1 MRPTPEQAALLQNLT
16 RQIPGAIY
24 QYLLTPGKPPSV
36 PWASEGMRD
45 LYELE
50 PEVLRE
56 DASIT
61 TTRIHLDDRERVRAS
76 IEASRQ
82 SLQPWREEYRVILP
96 IRGLRWLRADARPER
111 LPDGSTLWHG
121 YISDVTERALEQQAL
136 KESEERFRVQIEHAP
151 EAIVVYDVDRDRIID
166 VNSNAERLFGY
177 SRAELLQRSILDI
190 HPARQSNGAASSGG
204 AEALVAR
211 ALAGEALVF
220 EWDHR
225 DSSGRAFPCEVRLVR
240 LPAEGR
246 ALVRGSVTDIS
257 TRNKAAEDLVRL
269 ETAIASSINGV
280 AIAGLDG
287 RITYVNKALLDLWG
301 YTDASQVL
309 GTLATEYWVNELTPA
324 QLFVTL
330 KETGAWSGEM
340 SARRVDGSVRLFQ
353 VNASAFTDEAGT
365 LVGMLASFAD
375 ITDARRTEEALR
387 LRDQAIQAAITA
399 IAVSDPQGRPVYVN
413 PAFVRLFGY
422 DSADEVLGRTLT
434 DFVTADAPTLAETM
448 EALFV
453 GGAWQGEFIGRRRDG
468 STLDVMAATNLVRD
482 ASGEVTHLMGSFLD
496 ITEANR
502 LANELQQAQ
511 KMESVGRLAGGIAH
525 DFNNLL
531 TVMQGSLD
539 LVRERIGRESA
550 LDDELAQIGRA
561 AASAADLT
569 RQLLAFSRK
578 QIIAPRTLDLNV
590 VVRQVHGMLQR
601 VLGEDVRVE
610 LLLSDDLGRVRFD
623 PGQAEQILLNLA
635 VNARDAMPDGGRLS
649 IETSN
654 LTLDASYSRLHAK
667 VEAGEYVLLVVSDTG
682 VGMSEATRTHAFEP
696 FFTTKG
702 VGQGTGLGLAM
713 IHGAV
718 SQNGGRVEVYSEL
731 GHGSSFKIYLPRVRD
746 AVAEP
751 ASDAAVSGAR
761 DALPR
766 GTETVVLVEDDDSVR
781 SLLRRLLERQGY
793 RVHCFAGGEP
803 LLEWLDTPHEPIHL
817 LLTDVIMPGM
827 NGKMI
832 AERVQAR
839 YPDVRVLYA
848 SGYTANVIVQHG
860 VLKPGVEFLSKPFTL
875 ATLAQTVRTLL
886 DQR

>member
-1 MRPTPEQAALLQNLT
+1 MPTPDQAALLRPLT

-24 QYLLTPGKPPSV
+24 QYLLAPGKPPSV

-61 TTRIHLDDRERVRAS
+61 ATRLHPDDRDRVRAS
-76 IEASRQ
+76 IADSMHT
-82 SLQPWREEYRVILP
+82 LQPWRCEYRVILP

-111 LPDGSTLWHG
+111 LADGSTLWHG

-166 VNSNAERLFGY
+166 ANSNAERLFGY
-177 SRAELLQRSILDI
+177 SRDALLERSIRDI
-190 HPARQSNGAASSGG
+190 HPAQQSDGMMSPDGAR
-204 AEALVAR
+204 ALVER

-225 DSSGRAFPCEVRLVR
+225 DASGRVFPCEVRLVR

-246 ALVRGSVTDIS
+246 SLVRGSVTDIS
-257 TRNKAAEDLVRL
+257 ARKQAAEDLVRL
-269 ETAIASSINGV
+269 KAAIASSLNGV
-280 AIAGLDG
+280 AIADLDG

-301 YTDASQVL
+301 YTEPAQVL
-309 GTLATEYWVNELTPA
+309 GTMAAQYWAEVDAPNELIA
-324 QLFVTL
+324 TL
-330 KETGAWSGEM
+330 KATGAWSGEM
-340 SARRVDGSVRLFQ
+340 PARRVDGTVRLFQ
-353 VNASAFTDEAGT
+353 VNASAFTDAGGKQ
-365 LVGMLASFAD
+365 VGMLASFAD
-375 ITDARRTEEALR
+375 ITEARRTEEALR

-399 IAVSDPQGRPVYVN
+399 IAISDPQGRPVYVN

-422 DSADEVLGRTLT
+422 DSADEVLGRVLT
-434 DFVTADAPTLAETM
+434 DFVTADAGTLSDTLQ
-448 EALFV
+448 ALFTA
-453 GGAWQGEFIGRRRDG
+453 GAWQGEFIGLRRDG
-468 STLDVMAATNLVRD
+468 TLLDVMAATNLVRD
-482 ASGEVTHLMGSFLD
+482 ARGEITHLMGSFLD
-496 ITEANR
+496 ITDANR
-502 LANELQQAQ
+502 LAGELQQAQ

-539 LVRERIGRESA
+539 LVRERLGSDTV
-550 LDDELAQIGRA
+550 LHDELAQIGRA

-578 QIIAPRTLDLNV
+578 QIIAPRTLDLNA
-590 VVRQVHGMLQR
+590 VVRQVHGMLHR
-601 VLGEDVRVE
+601 VLGEDIRLE
-610 LLLSDDLGRVRFD
+610 LLLAEDLGSVRFD

-635 VNARDAMPDGGRLS
+635 VNARDAMPDGGRLA

-654 LTLDASYSRLHAK
+654 LTLDGSYSRTHAK
-667 VEAGEYVLLVVSDTG
+667 VEPGEYVLLVVSDTG

-731 GHGSSFKIYLPRVRD
+731 GHGSSFKVYLPRVRD
-746 AVAEP
+746 AVADP
-751 ASDAAVSGAR
+751 ATDAAVPAVR
-761 DALPR
+761 DELPR

-781 SLLRRLLERQGY
+781 ALLRRLLERQGY
-793 RVHCFAGGEP
+793 RVHCFPGGEP
-803 LLEWLDTPHEPIHL
+803 LLAWLDTPHEPIQL

-832 AERVQAR
+832 AERVQSR